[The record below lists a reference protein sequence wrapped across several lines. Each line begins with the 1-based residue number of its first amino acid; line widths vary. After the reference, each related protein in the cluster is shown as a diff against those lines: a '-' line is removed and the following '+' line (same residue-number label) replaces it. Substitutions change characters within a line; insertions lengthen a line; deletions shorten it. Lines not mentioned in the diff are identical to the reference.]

1 MSARISFMNL
11 ESSSSMKTSIRISIQ
26 KKSICCIPFWIVKQS
41 TPTTDLTSEAGM
53 SKFDPVGVGND
64 ATFQAIFSANHY
76 VDMEPTLYPQEDDK
90 TLIDIAFGPDN
101 CNKNKPHKMPYHRV
115 SVILQQSHKTE
126 LMKIEV
132 LKHDDNSK
140 REVDA
145 HRNET
150 KKSLPLNVFTD
161 DIDQAC
167 ELVVI

>member
-1 MSARISFMNL
+1 
-11 ESSSSMKTSIRISIQ
+11 
-26 KKSICCIPFWIVKQS
+26 
-41 TPTTDLTSEAGM
+41 
-53 SKFDPVGVGND
+53 
-64 ATFQAIFSANHY
+64 
-76 VDMEPTLYPQEDDK
+76 
-90 TLIDIAFGPDN
+90 
-101 CNKNKPHKMPYHRV
+101 MPYHRV

-132 LKHDDNSK
+132 LKHDDNTK